1 MHVRFVRKALNVG
14 AGPTLLLWFES
25 NDSHRHFRVALFL
38 LLVQTKQALRKEL
51 MAQRRAVSPAAR
63 TDAAHAVAQ
72 HLAHTHWLA
81 PGKRI
86 GLYASMPQELG
97 TGPLIEL
104 ARARGCFVYLPRI
117 TSMRARRMRFV
128 PVYDSSRTRAHSFG
142 MHEPEGPAWIGA
154 RFLDTI
160 FVAGVGFDRR
170 GARLGHGAGFY
181 DRALAF
187 RHLREHWRGPRLVAL
202 AYSFQVVPLI
212 PVTANDVFMD
222 YIVTERGIDELL
234 ADED

>member
-1 MHVRFVRKALNVG
+1 ML
-14 AGPTLLLWFES
+14 
-25 NDSHRHFRVALFL
+25 
-38 LLVQTKQALRKEL
+38 TKQSLRKEL
-51 MAQRRAVSPAAR
+51 LAQRRALRPAAR
-63 TDAAHAVAQ
+63 NHASQTVADFV
-72 HLAHTHWLA
+72 AHTHWLA

-104 ARARGCFVYLPRI
+104 ARARGCRVYLPRI
-117 TSMRARRMRFV
+117 ISMRARRMRFV
-128 PVYDSSRTRAHSFG
+128 PAVQRTRQHAFG
-142 MHEPEGPAWIGA
+142 MHEPEGDAWIDA

-187 RHLREHWRGPRLVAL
+187 RHVRNHWRGPRLVGL

-222 YIVTERGIDELL
+222 CIVTERGIDELL
-234 ADED
+234 ADEN

>member
-1 MHVRFVRKALNVG
+1 M
-14 AGPTLLLWFES
+14 
-25 NDSHRHFRVALFL
+25 
-38 LLVQTKQALRKEL
+38 QTKQTLRKEL
-51 MAQRRAVSPAAR
+51 FARRRAVNVAQRARAAEAV
-63 TDAAHAVAQ
+63 AAHIAAT
-72 HLAHTHWLA
+72 AWLA

-104 ARARGCFVYLPRI
+104 ALRRGCEVYVPRI
-117 TSMRARRMRFV
+117 TSMRARSMRFV
-128 PVYDSSRTRAHSFG
+128 PWTTQGRQHSFG
-142 MHEPEGPAWIGA
+142 MVEPEGDAWIGA

-160 FVAGVGFDRR
+160 FCAGVGFDRR

-187 RHLREHWRGPRLVAL
+187 RRTRHHWRGPRLVGL
-202 AYSFQVVPLI
+202 AYSFQVVEHI
-212 PVTANDVFMD
+212 PVNPHDVFMD
-222 YIVTERGIDELL
+222 LLVTEKGVDELL

>member
-1 MHVRFVRKALNVG
+1 
-14 AGPTLLLWFES
+14 
-25 NDSHRHFRVALFL
+25 
-38 LLVQTKQALRKEL
+38 
-51 MAQRRAVSPAAR
+51 MAQRRAVNPAQRHRA
-63 TDAAHAVAQ
+63 AVAVAE
-72 HLAHTHWLA
+72 HIAATHWLA

-104 ARARGCFVYLPRI
+104 ARRRGCRVYLPRI
-117 TSMRARRMRFV
+117 THFRARAMRFV
-128 PVYDSSRTRAHSFG
+128 PMTAGTRQHDFG
-142 MHEPEGPAWIGA
+142 MHEPEGDEWLGA

-160 FVAGVGFDRR
+160 FCAGVGFDRR

-187 RHLREHWRGPRLVAL
+187 RRTRDHWRGPRLVGL
-202 AYSFQVVPLI
+202 AYSFQVVPRV
-212 PVTANDVFMD
+212 PVTAHDVFMD
-222 YIVTERGIDELL
+222 LIVTERGIDELL

>member
-1 MHVRFVRKALNVG
+1 MPR
-14 AGPTLLLWFES
+14 
-25 NDSHRHFRVALFL
+25 
-38 LLVQTKQALRKEL
+38 
-51 MAQRRAVSPAAR
+51 RRAVNAAQR
-63 TDAAHAVAQ
+63 AHAAQAVAN
-72 HLAHTHWLA
+72 HIAATHWLA

-104 ARARGCFVYLPRI
+104 ARQRGCRIYLPRI
-117 TSMRARRMRFV
+117 THFRSRRMRFV
-128 PVYDSSRTRAHSFG
+128 PLGTSTRQHDFG
-142 MHEPEGPAWIGA
+142 MHEPEGDAWIGA

-160 FVAGVGFDRR
+160 FCAGVGFDRR

-187 RHLREHWRGPRLVAL
+187 RQARRHWRGPRLVGL
-202 AYSFQVVPLI
+202 AYSFQVVPFI
-212 PVTANDVFMD
+212 PVTERDVFMD
-222 YIVTERGIDELL
+222 FIVTERGIDELL